1 MKLLKRENWW
11 AWLLLFFGSQGTSVF
26 MLGALLDV
34 YDKKYWYSKWYYWV
48 IGTIFFFPLIIML
61 IVFYIQV
68 LSKIADKLDVGGS
81 KIYLSPYTYLLCL
94 IIPIIGWIIL
104 ITLILYLE
112 VLILISLKQG
122 KAEKYI

>member
-48 IGTIFFFPLIIML
+48 IGTLFFFPLIIML
-61 IVFYIQV
+61 IVFYIQI
-68 LSKIADKLDVGGS
+68 LSKIAFEKLKTQDGNWAKV
-81 KIYLSPYTYLLCL
+81 LP
-94 IIPIIGWIIL
+94 
-104 ITLILYLE
+104 LYIQPPP
-112 VLILISLKQG
+112 VFQG
-122 KAEKYI
+122 